1 MITSE
6 QIRGARAMLGIEQ
19 SELAEMAQVS
29 LETIEAIEEQPGPI
43 SAPAGTLDAIQK
55 ALESAGVEFIDFD
68 GRPALR
74 LAGKPQS
81 PVISDEAA
89 LPEIPKGAEKDYN
102 GSAM

>member
-1 MITSE
+1 
-6 QIRGARAMLGIEQ
+6 MLGIEQ
-19 SELAEMAQVS
+19 SKLAEMAQVP
-29 LETIEAIEEQPGPI
+29 LETIERIEEQPG
-43 SAPAGTLDAIQK
+43 SVLTLEGAFDAIQR

-74 LAGKPQS
+74 LARNQQP

-89 LPEIPKGAEKDYN
+89 LPEIPKGAEDDYN